1 MGSVDLNTLIKQ
13 LITNR
18 KILIFLVKVTE
29 KNVRKADANASIVH
43 NEK

>member
-18 KILIFLVKVTE
+18 MILNFLVKVTE
-29 KNVRKADANASIVH
+29 NNVSKADANASIVH

>member
-18 KILIFLVKVTE
+18 KILIFLEKV
-29 KNVRKADANASIVH
+29 
-43 NEK
+43 NEKKREQS